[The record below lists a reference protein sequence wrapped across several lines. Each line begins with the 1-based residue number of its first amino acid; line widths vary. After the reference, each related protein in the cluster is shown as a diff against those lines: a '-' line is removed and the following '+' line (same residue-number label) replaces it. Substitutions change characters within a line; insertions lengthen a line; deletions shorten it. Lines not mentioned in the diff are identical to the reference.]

1 MDRFC
6 IRRRRPI
13 LRPLRGNNKLRV
25 DCRPFFR
32 PALCPITNHHARSRG
47 QSVTAPLRSHI
58 GSRSPR
64 RTRASGHMYSAIECL
79 GPCLVSL
86 HMPSSMFGRFGF
98 DFDYIL
104 MFMMSVAVCMLSF
117 TVWRMQAVAGSAGA
131 SAGAVVARA
140 AASGDSATAV
150 VEASTAG
157 IVADDRA
164 AAAATAAVDSVD
176 RVPAQPPAPAERA
189 RCADRGHIYKNV
201 GSNGHYNRRTCMG
214 CGLAERQKV
223 GEAPWIV
230 VRTGSTGT
238 AEE

>member
-1 MDRFC
+1 
-6 IRRRRPI
+6 
-13 LRPLRGNNKLRV
+13 
-25 DCRPFFR
+25 
-32 PALCPITNHHARSRG
+32 
-47 QSVTAPLRSHI
+47 
-58 GSRSPR
+58 
-64 RTRASGHMYSAIECL
+64 MYSAIECL

-98 DFDYIL
+98 DFDYIF

-117 TVWRMQAVAGSAGA
+117 TEWRMQAVAGSAGA
-131 SAGAVVARA
+131 SASAVVARTA
-140 AASGDSATAV
+140 AFGDSATAV
-150 VEASTAG
+150 VEASAAG

-164 AAAATAAVDSVD
+164 AVAATAAVD
-176 RVPAQPPAPAERA
+176 RVTDQPPAPAERV

-201 GSNGHYNRRTCMG
+201 GSSGHYNRRTCMG

-223 GEAPWIV
+223 GEVPWIV